1 MANKEIKAAVEQQFK
16 VNIHNSLFR
25 KYMTKLAIGI
35 KTKDQYRIDEV
46 REYMKAKQID
56 IGYNED
62 TQKIRLR
69 AMGAVPVDFAITEF
83 ISMSDAEVVSVEAK

>member
-1 MANKEIKAAVEQQFK
+1 MAKKEAQFK
-16 VNIHNSLFR
+16 INRHNPLFR
-25 KYMTKLAIGI
+25 KYMTKLATGI
-35 KTKDQYRIDEV
+35 KTKNQYKIDEV

-69 AMGAVPVDFAITEF
+69 AVDAVPVDFAITEF
-83 ISMSDAEVVSVEAK
+83 VSMSDVEIASVEAI